1 MSAQSQHAGMYPF
14 NNQAHNPPSV
24 DPRIAASNFTQ
35 QMPGNMS
42 AMNLNQQRQLMLMQQ
57 QMRNSSGNMNMNMN
71 AQNLMNPQQ
80 AFAMQQQQQRGM
92 PQGGPSQGG
101 SPMSAPA
108 NDTFPALRSNS
119 TIPGI
124 ARSGRSPSESAH
136 SPMTPRAPSRLSS
149 QPPMQPEDYQRSMT
163 QQAQP
168 SMMGT
173 QQNPGSFHPQMQYHQ
188 WPNGQQQ
195 QQQQQQ
201 QQLSLGGQ
209 MNGFGMNPQGGAGAV
224 NSPYGGSISPSGG
237 PSWQQQSMNGYYPQ
251 SNQRP
256 PNVTM
261 QQNISPIGDTSA
273 TGEYDIFN
281 WNGS

>member
-1 MSAQSQHAGMYPF
+1 
-14 NNQAHNPPSV
+14 
-24 DPRIAASNFTQ
+24 
-35 QMPGNMS
+35 
-42 AMNLNQQRQLMLMQQ
+42 
-57 QMRNSSGNMNMNMN
+57 
-71 AQNLMNPQQ
+71 
-80 AFAMQQQQQRGM
+80 
-92 PQGGPSQGG
+92 
-101 SPMSAPA
+101 
-108 NDTFPALRSNS
+108 
-119 TIPGI
+119 
-124 ARSGRSPSESAH
+124 
-136 SPMTPRAPSRLSS
+136 
-149 QPPMQPEDYQRSMT
+149 MQPEDYQRAMT

-168 SMMGT
+168 GMMGT
-173 QQNPGSFHPQMQYHQ
+173 QQNTGSFHPQMPYHQ

-209 MNGFGMNPQGGAGAV
+209 MNGFGMNPQGGAGPA

-261 QQNISPIGDTSA
+261 QQNISPIGGDTSV

-281 WNGS
+281 WNGP